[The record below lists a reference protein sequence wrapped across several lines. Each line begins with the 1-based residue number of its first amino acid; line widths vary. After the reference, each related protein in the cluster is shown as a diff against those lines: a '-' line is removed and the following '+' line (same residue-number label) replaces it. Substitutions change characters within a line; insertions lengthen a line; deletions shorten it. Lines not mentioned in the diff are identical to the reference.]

1 MVALLADYGFVIGED
16 VSRAQ
21 ISKHHGSFLDILL
34 IIGSELSSD
43 AQMLS
48 VKAARR
54 EMMHELGFAV
64 WVNHTIVSL
73 WSVLMHIRMI
83 MLSMEYFL

>member
-1 MVALLADYGFVIGED
+1 MGLLLA
-16 VSRAQ
+16 RM
-21 ISKHHGSFLDILL
+21 FLMNRYRSTVDHFLGILL
-34 IIGSELSSD
+34 IIGSVLSSD
-43 AQMLS
+43 AQTLP
-48 VKAARR
+48 VKAMRR
-54 EMMHELGFAV
+54 EMIDELGYAV